1 MGSPLLNV
9 VDTLDVN
16 QLIQSENSLIGA
28 VNPAPDFFNE
38 MRFQDGS
45 IRPTY
50 QDVVRW
56 IESQTKEN
64 VLALNQ
70 EATANFYRKGITF
83 TVYTDASN
91 TERVIPFDIIP
102 RIIALKEWRI
112 MEAGCAQRIRAL
124 NAFLHDIYHK
134 QDIIRAGIIPAAQIF
149 ANPCFQPWML
159 NVDLPGQ
166 IYAHISGID
175 LVRHSSDGMYYV
187 LEDNLRTPSGVSY
200 MLEGRAISQQLMP
213 SLFSK
218 NNILGVEEYPALLKK
233 TLIESTTVENP
244 LIVVLTPGRF
254 NSAYYEHAFLAREM
268 GVPLVNG
275 HDMFV
280 DGAEV
285 FLNTVAGR
293 QKVDVI
299 YRRLDDPFL
308 DSLAFRPDSV
318 LGVAGLMSA
327 YRAGNVILANAPG
340 TGVADDKSIYPFV
353 PDMIDFYLG
362 EKPIL
367 HNVPTWQC
375 RKPDDLKYVLAH
387 LPELVVK
394 EAQGSG
400 GYGMLIGPQASK
412 AELEEFR
419 LKLIAEPEAYIAQPT
434 LALSVCPTL
443 VDEKIAPRHIDLRP
457 FVLSSPTQVRT
468 VAGGLTR
475 VALIEGSLVVNSSQG
490 GGIKDTWVVDL
501 EKSEELSAEPVI
513 NEDTPHDLADLNLD
527 QTVAITAIKTPSGS
541 SLTGTTMIGANV

>member
-1 MGSPLLNV
+1 MGNSPFLSV
-9 VDTLDVN
+9 EDTLEVHTLN
-16 QLIQSENSLIGA
+16 ESGNNLIGE
-28 VNPAPDFFNE
+28 VNKAPEFFNE
-38 MRFQDGS
+38 MRYTDGS

-50 QDVVRW
+50 KEVVEW
-56 IESQTKEN
+56 IESQSVDK
-64 VLALNQ
+64 VVALNH
-70 EATANFYRKGITF
+70 EATESFYKKGITF

-102 RIIALKEWRI
+102 RIIELKEWRI

-134 QDIIRAGIIPAAQIF
+134 QDIIRAGIIPAAQIL
-149 ANPCFQPWML
+149 ANDCFQPWML

-175 LVRHSSDGMYYV
+175 LVRHGDGMYYV

-200 MLEGRAISQQLMP
+200 MLEGRSISQQLMP
-213 SLFSK
+213 SLFAK
-218 NNILGVEEYPALLKK
+218 NTILGVEQYPALLKQ
-233 TLIESTTVENP
+233 TLIESTHVEDP
-244 LIVVLTPGRF
+244 MIVVLTPGRF

-268 GVPLVNG
+268 GVPLVSG
-275 HDMFV
+275 QDLFV

-285 FLNTVAGR
+285 FLNSVAGK

-308 DSLAFRPDSV
+308 DSLAFRPDSM
-318 LGVAGLMSA
+318 LGVSGLMSA
-327 YRAGNVILANAPG
+327 YRAGNVTLANAPG
-340 TGVADDKSIYPFV
+340 TGVADDKSVYPFV
-353 PDMIDFYLG
+353 TDMIDFYLG

-375 RKPDDLKYVLAH
+375 RKPDDLKYVLSH

-400 GYGMLIGPQASK
+400 GYGMLIGPKASK
-412 AELEEFR
+412 AQLEEFR
-419 LKLIAEPEAYIAQPT
+419 RKLIAEPDAYIAQPT

-443 VDEKIAPRHIDLRP
+443 VEEGVAPRHIDLRP

-468 VAGGLTR
+468 TPGGLTR
-475 VALIEGSLVVNSSQG
+475 VALTAGSLVVNSSQG
-490 GGIKDTWVVDL
+490 GGIKDTWVIDL
-501 EKSEELSAEPVI
+501 DSDA
-513 NEDTPHDLADLNLD
+513 TTHTGADLGKE
-527 QTVAITAIKTPSGS
+527 TAT
-541 SLTGTTMIGANV
+541 LTGADV

>member
-9 VDTLDVN
+9 ADTLDVN

-28 VNPAPDFFNE
+28 VDPAPEFFNE
-38 MRFQDGS
+38 MRFLDGS

-56 IESQTKEN
+56 IDSQSLDN
-64 VLALNQ
+64 VLALN
-70 EATANFYRKGITF
+70 EAATDNFYRKGITF
-83 TVYTDASN
+83 TVYTDACN

-175 LVRHSSDGMYYV
+175 LVRHDDGMYYV

-213 SLFSK
+213 SLFAK

-443 VDEKIAPRHIDLRP
+443 VDEKIEPRHIDLRP

-475 VALIEGSLVVNSSQG
+475 VALTEGSLVVNSSQG

-501 EKSEELSAEPVI
+501 EKNDELSAESVTIADVI
-513 NEDTPHDLADLNLD
+513 QDITDLNLD
-527 QTVAITAIKTPSGS
+527 PAVAITATKSTLS
-541 SLTGTTMIGANV
+541 GTTKIGANV

>member
-1 MGSPLLNV
+1 M
-9 VDTLDVN
+9 
-16 QLIQSENSLIGA
+16 
-28 VNPAPDFFNE
+28 
-38 MRFQDGS
+38 
-45 IRPTY
+45 
-50 QDVVRW
+50 
-56 IESQTKEN
+56 
-64 VLALNQ
+64 
-70 EATANFYRKGITF
+70 
-83 TVYTDASN
+83 
-91 TERVIPFDIIP
+91 
-102 RIIALKEWRI
+102 
-112 MEAGCAQRIRAL
+112 
-124 NAFLHDIYHK
+124 
-134 QDIIRAGIIPAAQIF
+134 
-149 ANPCFQPWML
+149 
-159 NVDLPGQ
+159 
-166 IYAHISGID
+166 
-175 LVRHSSDGMYYV
+175 
-187 LEDNLRTPSGVSY
+187 
-200 MLEGRAISQQLMP
+200 
-213 SLFSK
+213 
-218 NNILGVEEYPALLKK
+218 
-233 TLIESTTVENP
+233 
-244 LIVVLTPGRF
+244 
-254 NSAYYEHAFLAREM
+254 
-268 GVPLVNG
+268 VNG

-412 AELEEFR
+412 AELEEFKR
-419 LKLIAEPEAYIAQPT
+419 KLIAEPEAYIAQPT

-443 VDEKIAPRHIDLRP
+443 VDETIVPRHIDLRP
-457 FVLSSPTQVRT
+457 FVLSSPSQVRT

-475 VALIEGSLVVNSSQG
+475 VALTEGSLVVNSSQG

-501 EKSEELSAEPVI
+501 EKSEESNIESKVEGNIDNMIESNSAVHATSSILS
-513 NEDTPHDLADLNLD
+513 DT
-527 QTVAITAIKTPSGS
+527 TK
-541 SLTGTTMIGANV
+541 IGANG